1 MALTKVSGSILKDP
15 LNLGEV
21 SIGGTLTYQ
30 DVTNVDALGIG
41 TFRAGIN
48 VSGGQLD
55 VGSNIKL
62 GNAGVV
68 TCTGLDVNGDADVDG
83 HTELDNVNIAGIVT
97 VSSDGINAGILNI
110 KTGNNLRLRF
120 SSGGTAQFRGDTD
133 PIASFDRGS
142 ANSTNVKWGYLGADR
157 GIISSISNE
166 FRITASGTIPMTF
179 HSNGSERL
187 RIDSAGR
194 VGLGTIAPSSFHAN
208 ADNFVIMGD
217 NAHVG
222 MTLMTTNGGL
232 DSTIAF
238 ADGTSG
244 GTELQGAVIY
254 QHNGDIMRFLVNQSE
269 RLRIT
274 SQGAIGLGGANYGTS
289 GQVLTS
295 GGSSGA
301 TTWSTIS
308 GTTINGNT
316 DDYIITASGTANTLN
331 GESNLIFTGSRLGIN
346 PSGGSITDIPA
357 TSHDTVVI
365 GNSSATA
372 GGITLEGASGS
383 GNLAYQMYK
392 QGGQPCA
399 RFMYEHSSNSVRFD
413 SATGGSPGSGEALR
427 MRLHPDGDVEIAD
440 GDLIIGTSGHGI
452 DFGATANGGTGTPN
466 EIFDDYEEGSWTP
479 AIEGLSNTPSFHNLG
494 GNYTKIGNRVFLQCH
509 IQINGSNKPQFS
521 NQSAAFKISGLPFT
535 GQGVAGGGYFGAHGV
550 CVWQQLQWVGSSYS
564 SYGHNDDTQLS
575 PGIVDGG
582 TRISLQTC
590 GQGIYYTG
598 QLLNRALHNNYA
610 PNIEFDMSYRT
621 AT

>member
-1 MALTKVSGSILKDP
+1 MALTKLTDLQPLHVHSIGISTFDGSVS
-15 LNLGEV
+15 V
-21 SIGGTLTYQ
+21 GGTLTYE

-41 TFRAGIN
+41 TFRTGIKVLAGGIN
-48 VSGGQLD
+48 V
-55 VGSNIKL
+55 V
-62 GNAGVV
+62 GVV
-68 TCTGLDVNGDADVDG
+68 TATAFHGDGSALTGIAADKIFEGNTEVETIDTGSDG
-83 HTELDNVNIAGIVT
+83 HIKLTTE
-97 VSSDGINAGILNI
+97 
-110 KTGNNLRLRF
+110 
-120 SSGGTAQFRGDTD
+120 
-133 PIASFDRGS
+133 
-142 ANSTNVKWGYLGADR
+142 
-157 GIISSISNE
+157 
-166 FRITASGTIPMTF
+166 
-179 HSNGSERL
+179 GSERI

-194 VGLGTIAPSSFHAN
+194 VGVGTIAPSSFHAN

-521 NQSAAFKISGLPFT
+521 NQSAAFKISGLPFS
-535 GQGVAGGGYFGAHGV
+535 GSGIAGGGYFGAHGV
-550 CVWQQLQWVGSSYS
+550 CVWQQLQWVGGSYS
-564 SYGHNDDTQLS
+564 SYGHGDDTQLS

-582 TRISLQTC
+582 TRITLQTC

-598 QLLNRALHNNYA
+598 QLLNKALHNNYA
-610 PNIEFDMSYRT
+610 PNIEFDMNYRT

>member
-1 MALTKVSGSILKDP
+1 MGIQI
-15 LNLGEV
+15 NGN
-21 SIGGTLTYQ
+21 
-30 DVTNVDALGIG
+30 TN
-41 TFRAGIN
+41 N
-48 VSGGQLD
+48 
-55 VGSNIKL
+55 
-62 GNAGVV
+62 
-68 TCTGLDVNGDADVDG
+68 
-83 HTELDNVNIAGIVT
+83 
-97 VSSDGINAGILNI
+97 INAGIGSLSIEDLREIDIVGVATASNF
-110 KTGNNLRLRF
+110 KTGSSNLHSTGLTVGNNFLHSTGINVGTGATIHVPASNTLTFGTNSNERF
-120 SSGGTAQFRGDTD
+120 RIASNGHVAIGTDSPNSALPLTIAGQYPGIQFKDNQGTTDFNINADSSAFRIQTGTA
-133 PIASFDRGS
+133 
-142 ANSTNVKWGYLGADR
+142 GA
-157 GIISSISNE
+157 G
-166 FRITASGTIPMTF
+166 P
-179 HSNGSERL
+179 SEKL
-187 RIDSAGR
+187 R
-194 VGLGTIAPSSFHAN
+194 VGN
-208 ADNFVIMGD
+208 
-217 NAHVG
+217 
-222 MTLMTTNGGL
+222 
-232 DSTIAF
+232 
-238 ADGTSG
+238 SG
-244 GTELQGAVIY
+244 Q
-254 QHNGDIMRFLVNQSE
+254 
-269 RLRIT
+269 
-274 SQGAIGLGGANYGTS
+274 IGLSGANYGSS

-295 GGSSGA
+295 QGSGSAA
-301 TTWSTIS
+301 TWTTIS

-346 PSGGSITDIPA
+346 PSGGTITDIPA
-357 TSHDTVVI
+357 TAHDTVVL
-365 GNSSATA
+365 GNSSATS

-383 GNLAYQMYK
+383 GNLAFQMYK

-399 RFMYEHSSNSVRFD
+399 RFMYERSSNSVRFD
-413 SATGGSPGSGEALR
+413 SATGSAPGSGEALR

-521 NQSAAFKISGLPFT
+521 NQSAAFKISGLPFS
-535 GQGVAGGGYFGAHGV
+535 GSSIAGGGYFGAHGV
-550 CVWQQLQWVGSSYS
+550 CVWQQLQWVGGSYS
-564 SYGHNDDTQLS
+564 SYGHGDDTQLS

-582 TRISLQTC
+582 TRITLQTC